1 MSWEEPH
8 YVGRS
13 KGSKKAT
20 STGHMGGSMGG
31 RFETTKGYKK
41 RRLEKIKA
49 EEEYYA
55 SMCGPVIVRK
65 IGDPAP

>member
-1 MSWEEPH
+1 
-8 YVGRS
+8 
-13 KGSKKAT
+13 
-20 STGHMGGSMGG
+20 MGGSMGG